1 MRRRN
6 WLLAVFA
13 CCFACWATILTSAS
27 AGAAEARHLSLSFDQ
42 PRGTGISVGADI
54 FSAKLAELSQGTLV
68 IDQFPGAQLGQDPQA
83 MQKVRTGDIDFSISA
98 TANLATLTPQS
109 GVLSLHYLFRD
120 DAHLARAIADPALLA
135 AVQALFDETVQGG
148 HVMTLL
154 TLGLREL
161 YGKKEIHKVE
171 DLARVKLRVQA
182 TATEDAIFAAY
193 GAQTVHMPFGNVY
206 TSLQT
211 GVVDMAENGINVY
224 QQNKHYEVA
233 PVMSLTGHEA
243 NVLTIWM
250 SDKTL
255 QSLSPEQ
262 QGWVRQAAA
271 EAGRTQPARALELE
285 RVAQANLQ
293 KLGVKFVTDVDKA
306 GFIRLAEPL
315 QDKIAAEL
323 GPHAVRILQLSRAVK

>member
-1 MRRRN
+1 MRIRTTQIAVLGAC
-6 WLLAVFA
+6 LLGLV
-13 CCFACWATILTSAS
+13 TAS
-27 AGAAEARHLSLSFDQ
+27 RAGAADARHLTLSYDQ
-42 PRGTGISVGADI
+42 PRGTGIGVGADI
-54 FSAKLAELSQGTLV
+54 FSNKLAELSKGTLV
-68 IDQFPGAQLGQDPQA
+68 VDQFPGAQLGQDPQA

-109 GVLSLHYLFRD
+109 GVLSLHYLFKD
-120 DAHLARAIADPALLA
+120 DAHLTKAIADPALLA
-135 AVQALFDETVQGG
+135 AVQKLFDETVQGG

-161 YGKKEIHKVE
+161 YGKKEIHRIE
-171 DLARVKLRVQA
+171 DLARVKIRVQA

-211 GVVDMAENGINVY
+211 GVVDMAENAINIF

-243 NVLTIWM
+243 NILTIWM

-255 QSLSPEQ
+255 QSLTPEQ
-262 QGWVRQAAA
+262 RDWVKQAAA
-271 EAGRTQPARALELE
+271 EAGRTQPAKAIEME
-285 RVAQANLQ
+285 HAAQAALQ
-293 KLGVKFVTDVDKA
+293 KMGVKFISDVDKA
-306 GFIRLAEPL
+306 GFIKIAEPM
-315 QDKIAAEL
+315 QDKIAADL
-323 GPHAVRILQLSRAVK
+323 GPHAVSILQLTRAVK

>member
-13 CCFACWATILTSAS
+13 CCFAWWATILTSTS
-27 AGAAEARHLSLSFDQ
+27 ARAAEARHLSLSFDQ

-54 FSAKLAELSQGTLV
+54 FSAKLAELSKGTLV

-171 DLARVKLRVQA
+171 DLARVKIRVQA

-293 KLGVKFVTDVDKA
+293 KMGVKFVTDVDKA